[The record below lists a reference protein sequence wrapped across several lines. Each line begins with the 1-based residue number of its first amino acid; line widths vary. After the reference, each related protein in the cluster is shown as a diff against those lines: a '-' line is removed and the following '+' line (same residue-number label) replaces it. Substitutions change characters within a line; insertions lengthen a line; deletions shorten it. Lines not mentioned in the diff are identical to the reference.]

1 MNRDKIIESV
11 VFIVGLIDGVL
22 LFIIV
27 RSV

>member
-11 VFIVGLIDGVL
+11 VFIVGLIAGVL